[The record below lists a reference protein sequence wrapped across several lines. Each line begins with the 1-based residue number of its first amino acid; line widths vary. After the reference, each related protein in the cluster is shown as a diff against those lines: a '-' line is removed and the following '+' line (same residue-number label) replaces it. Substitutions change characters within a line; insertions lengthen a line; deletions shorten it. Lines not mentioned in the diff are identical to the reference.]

1 MDIFSNPVQYAWI
14 VAALPLAAMI
24 VNFFGFRMLDV
35 LTRPKEA
42 VAQADPHATR
52 DDATGSRRR
61 RQSHGADAHA

>member
-35 LTRPKEA
+35 LTRPKEVGRA
-42 VAQADPHATR
+42 GRPAR
-52 DDATGSRRR
+52 
-61 RQSHGADAHA
+61 GA